1 MYSHPPLSRRVVK
14 DRSRGVCVTS
24 EEMSR
29 EMFSLRGKY
38 KGWDS
43 GSMHKAIKEEELG
56 MSIRRAAEIYPFR
69 NHPSTI
75 ELMVRCTVEQNLDLT
90 PI

>member
-1 MYSHPPLSRRVVK
+1 MYSHPLLSRRFVK

-29 EMFSLRGKY
+29 KMFSLRGKY

-43 GSMHKAIKEEELG
+43 GSMDKAIKE
-56 MSIRRAAEIYPFR
+56 
-69 NHPSTI
+69 
-75 ELMVRCTVEQNLDLT
+75 V
-90 PI
+90 